1 MERGS
6 DGVRT
11 SCPPAGAARSDSTKR
26 SLWQAVRV
34 AGSGGQDV
42 RAPLPALSRK
52 TLRQRNAFG
61 INSRDQGHTSQT
73 AHPFNSKERI
83 LCSY

>member
-1 MERGS
+1 
-6 DGVRT
+6 
-11 SCPPAGAARSDSTKR
+11 
-26 SLWQAVRV
+26 
-34 AGSGGQDV
+34 
-42 RAPLPALSRK
+42 LPALSRK